1 MDQENDPDIKADRAE
16 RRMDMTNM
24 NLYEMIV
31 KLNNAEEARRF
42 FEELCYTNELQNLVN
57 RYSKS
62 VLAEQTKVTV
72 LYSVA

>member
-1 MDQENDPDIKADRAE
+1 
-16 RRMDMTNM
+16 MTNL

-42 FEELCYTNELQNLVN
+42 IEELCYANEIQTLVN

-62 VLAEQTKVTV
+62 VPAGQNKVV
-72 LYSVA
+72 ALSSVA

>member
-1 MDQENDPDIKADRAE
+1 
-16 RRMDMTNM
+16 MTNM

-42 FEELCYTNELQNLVN
+42 FEELCYANELQNLVN
-57 RYSKS
+57 RYAKS
-62 VLAEQTKVTV
+62 VPAGQNRVAV

>member
-1 MDQENDPDIKADRAE
+1 MSKEIDPDLKTDRAE

-42 FEELCYTNELQNLVN
+42 FEELCYANELQNLVN
-57 RYSKS
+57 RYAKS
-62 VLAEQTKVTV
+62 VPAGKVV
-72 LYSVA
+72 ALSSVA

>member
-1 MDQENDPDIKADRAE
+1 
-16 RRMDMTNM
+16 MTNM

-42 FEELCYTNELQNLVN
+42 FEELCYANELQNLVN
-57 RYSKS
+57 RYVKS
-62 VLAEQTKVTV
+62 APAGQTRIAA

>member
-1 MDQENDPDIKADRAE
+1 
-16 RRMDMTNM
+16 MTNM

-31 KLNNAEEARRF
+31 KLNDAEEVRRF
-42 FEELCYTNELQNLVN
+42 FEELCYANELQNLVN

>member
-1 MDQENDPDIKADRAE
+1 MSKEIDPDLKTDWAE

-42 FEELCYTNELQNLVN
+42 FEELCYANELQNLVN
-57 RYSKS
+57 RYAKS
-62 VLAEQTKVTV
+62 VPAGKVV
-72 LYSVA
+72 ALSSVA